1 MKTKLIIFLFI
12 ASIFISCKKHND
24 ESPDDSVK
32 ANINGFVQKGP
43 FVNGSSITVNELLS
57 SLAPTGRNFNIQITD
72 NRGSFQLSNITL
84 VSPFVSLRADG
95 FYYNEITGSQS
106 VAQLT
111 LYCLSDL
118 TNKTTINVNLLSHLE
133 KPRIEYLISQ
143 GITFNIAKKQA
154 EAEVLNIFNIHKNN
168 IPESELLDITQSGDN
183 NAILLAVSLIL
194 QGYRTEAEL
203 TELLSSI

>member
-1 MKTKLIIFLFI
+1 MFCVHVTR
-12 ASIFISCKKHND
+12 
-24 ESPDDSVK
+24 
-32 ANINGFVQKGP
+32 
-43 FVNGSSITVNELLS
+43 TVNELLS

-194 QGYRTEAEL
+194 SNS
-203 TELLSSI
+203 LSSFFQQLVQPFASQVRFRFYLRTKVQR